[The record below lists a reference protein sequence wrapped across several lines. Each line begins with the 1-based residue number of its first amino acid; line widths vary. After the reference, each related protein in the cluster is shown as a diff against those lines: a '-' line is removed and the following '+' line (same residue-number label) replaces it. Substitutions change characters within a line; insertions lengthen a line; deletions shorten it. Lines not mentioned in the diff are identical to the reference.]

1 VIAFWLIVAAVA
13 ATSAPDAGDLDT
25 IGGFDIRSSSIDYNY
40 ATGDYTIPSRF
51 TATNG
56 GTDITAERAKGN
68 SKKKLI
74 VADGSVVIHQTHTP
88 LKSAAA
94 QSHFTEGPS
103 TLTCDHINANGNTK
117 IYVVTGHVHFMQ
129 GDRDMVA
136 DHGTFND
143 ATNQV
148 HMEGLVVIKDQ
159 GQTLNAD
166 AVDYDTQTGDGK
178 ASGNVTVVSPVA
190 TPQAGVAGEAPHKKK
205 GRK

>member
-1 VIAFWLIVAAVA
+1 VIAFWLIAATVALS
-13 ATSAPDAGDLDT
+13 TSAPDAGDLDT

-40 ATGDYTIPSRF
+40 ANGDYTIPSRF

-56 GTDITAERAKGN
+56 GTDITADRAKGN
-68 SKKKLI
+68 SKQKII
-74 VADGSVVIHQTHTP
+74 VADGNVVIHQTRTS
-88 LKSAAA
+88 K
-94 QSHFTEGPS
+94 FS
-103 TLTCDHINANGNTK
+103 TLTCDHIDANGNTK

-148 HMEGLVVIKDQ
+148 HMEGVVVIKDQ

-166 AVDYDTQTGDGK
+166 TVDYDTQTGDGK
-178 ASGNVTVVSPVA
+178 ASGNVTVVSPIA
-190 TPQAGVAGEAPHKKK
+190 TPQAGGAGEAPRKKKK
-205 GRK
+205 GR